1 MSDIAITAAAAPN
14 TRHTAP
20 SSGPSLWSHG
30 SFSFKD
36 LLDIINPLQHIPI
49 VDSIYRYLT
58 GDEPSGGARIV
69 GDAIYGGPI
78 GLGVGVVSTMLT
90 NSKGQGLGEQL
101 LADIF
106 GPSGSSATVGKPKEM
121 ADASKAKLLQLA
133 ADRAEA
139 APAQP
144 VDPTRLAATLFHSP
158 APISPAPAA
167 STSSVSDASTAS
179 SAALPSIGKAAATSD
194 AASSATAAAA
204 SAKAAAQ
211 KYLALNARFRRL
223 GDAQGRDGGTL
234 HNQPVPLELSGG
246 MLPMG
251 RPAAPALAPAPASAP
266 ARPATA
272 PSTGPAS
279 SKAAPA
285 ATSAGSAAEAMPTN
299 PIARKMIEALDKY
312 DQMKKKQEQQDN
324 ADTVTPPKVSFSL

>member
-14 TRHTAP
+14 TSHTAP

-106 GPSGSSATVGKPKEM
+106 GPSDSSATVGKPKEV
-121 ADASKAKLLQLA
+121 ADASRAKLLQLA

-158 APISPAPAA
+158 PPISPTPSP
-167 STSSVSDASTAS
+167 STSSVSAAS
-179 SAALPSIGKAAATSD
+179 SSALPSIAKAAATSD
-194 AASSATAAAA
+194 AASSATAAA

-211 KYLALNARFRRL
+211 KYLALNAQFRRL

-246 MLPMG
+246 LLPMS
-251 RPAAPALAPAPASAP
+251 RPAAPAPAPASAP

-285 ATSAGSAAEAMPTN
+285 AASPGSAAEAMPTN